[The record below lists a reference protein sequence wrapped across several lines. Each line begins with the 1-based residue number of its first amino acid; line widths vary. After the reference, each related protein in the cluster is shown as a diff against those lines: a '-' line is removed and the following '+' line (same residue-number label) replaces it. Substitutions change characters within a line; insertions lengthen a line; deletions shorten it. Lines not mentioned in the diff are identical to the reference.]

1 MPVRKQFFRSG
12 FTLIELLIVV
22 AIIAIL
28 AAIAV
33 PNFLEAQTRSKV
45 SRAKADMRSIATSLE
60 AYAVD
65 NNQYPYKHGPL
76 PPGISNIG
84 SIVGS
89 WVPSALSL
97 DGCSITTP
105 IAYMTAV
112 PEDVFNRGNKKLA
125 AAGLQPGHPIYGFRY
140 CRVVSRPA
148 AGIPANSMAGNGGSD
163 ISGTDPF
170 GLSTRADRYGRWFML
185 SSGPDLDDD
194 IFGFNNQY
202 DPTNGTIS
210 NGDILYSQKNGF
222 NGDRI

>member
-1 MPVRKQFFRSG
+1 MRSQPSVSRSG

-45 SRAKADMRSIATSLE
+45 SRAKSDMRSIATALE

-65 NNQYPYKHGPL
+65 NNGYPYKRGPIL
-76 PPGISNIG
+76 AGLTNTG
-84 SIVGS
+84 TIVGS
-89 WVPSALSL
+89 WVPQVLS
-97 DGCSITTP
+97 DDKSSITTP
-105 IAYMTAV
+105 IAYMTSV
-112 PEDVFNRGNKKLA
+112 PADVFNIGNKKLA
-125 AAGLQPGHPIYGFRY
+125 AAGYRPGHPVYSFRY
-140 CRVVSRPA
+140 CRIVSLPA
-148 AGIPANSMAGNGGSD
+148 TGIAANSRAGDGGSD

-170 GLSTRADRYGRWFML
+170 GFSTRADRYGRWFML

-202 DPTNGTIS
+202 DPSNGTIS

>member
-1 MPVRKQFFRSG
+1 MLNIRKG

-45 SRAKADMRSIATSLE
+45 SRAKSDMRSVATALE
-60 AYAVD
+60 SYFVD
-65 NNQYPYKHGPL
+65 NNQYPYKRGPL
-76 PPGISNIG
+76 AAGLTNIG

-89 WVPSALSL
+89 WVPQDLVNDKS
-97 DGCSITTP
+97 SITSP
-105 IAYMTAV
+105 IAYMTSV
-112 PEDVFNRGNKKLA
+112 PSDVFNIGNKKLSG
-125 AAGLQPGHPIYGFRY
+125 AGFAPGHPVYSFRY
-140 CRVVSRPA
+140 ARMVNLPVSGIA
-148 AGIPANSMAGNGGSD
+148 TNSLAGSGGSD
-163 ISGTDPF
+163 LSGTDPF
-170 GLSTRADRYGRWFML
+170 GFSSRKERYGSWFML

-210 NGDILYSQKNGF
+210 NGDVLYSQKNGF